1 MVGRAPTRPP
11 VTVGTGYC
19 VPMANSGP
27 IIWHWQTSAKSRAVA
42 TAARAFVKPVMTFWP
57 MTDRGID
64 AASRLNARL
73 AARLPRPVGAGIV
86 DDVLAGRPCEVTRPV
101 APAQTSLA
109 GVAILY
115 LHGGAFLFGGPA
127 THRPLTTRLSADAG
141 VEVYSLDYRQL
152 PEAPVAASVDDA
164 IEAYLEL
171 RERLGDDARVVVA
184 GDSAGGYLAMKVA
197 ELAAARGEPAPLA
210 VVAYSPL
217 LDLDFA
223 TAHPRDFL
231 RRDAYLPLRPLP
243 ALGERWSAGEIEGA
257 RSPIDAPVEGFPP
270 VMMVAAE
277 NEMLR
282 LDIET
287 MTHRLDDAGIDVQT
301 HIWAGQ
307 VHAFPVIGDVLPES
321 RQAIA
326 DTVAF
331 LRRAAEWSESGA
343 PDTGRAAGS

>member
-1 MVGRAPTRPP
+1 MV
-11 VTVGTGYC
+11 
-19 VPMANSGP
+19 NSGP
-27 IIWHWQTSAKSRAVA
+27 IIWHWQASAKSRAVA
-42 TAARAFVKPVMTFWP
+42 GAARSFIKPVMTFWP
-57 MTDRGID
+57 MSDRGIA

-73 AARLPRPVGAGIV
+73 AARLPRPRAAGIV

-101 APAQTSLA
+101 LPAQTSLA
-109 GVAILY
+109 GVAVLY

-127 THRPLTTRLSADAG
+127 THRPLTTRLSAEAG
-141 VEVYSLDYRQL
+141 VPVYSLDYRQL
-152 PEAPVAASVDDA
+152 PEAPVAASVEDA
-164 IEAYLEL
+164 IGAYIEL

-197 ELAAARGEPAPLA
+197 EIAAARGLPAPLA

-217 LDLDFA
+217 LNLDFA
-223 TAHPRDFL
+223 TAHPREFL
-231 RRDAYLPLRPLP
+231 RRDAYLPTRPIP
-243 ALGERWSAGEIEGA
+243 ALGQRWSAGQIEGA

-287 MTHRLDDAGIDVQT
+287 MTHRLDDAGIEVET

-331 LRRAAEWSESGA
+331 LRRVAEWEGVGEA
-343 PDTGRAAGS
+343 DTQQAAGS